1 MSLLFAL
8 DGCLFEM
15 GEIGLKLMENEIDFL
30 EVH

>member
-15 GEIGLKLMENEIDFL
+15 GEIGLELMKNEIDFL
-30 EVH
+30 KVH